1 MVKDLNHGYIK
12 LFDFEFTSN
21 KPRIRHL
28 FLIIL
33 FFSKLNES
41 FSLLKDRFSLEY
53 LRISEKLFLV
63 Q

>member
-21 KPRIRHL
+21 KPRIRQL

-41 FSLLKDRFSLEY
+41 FSLNDRFSLEY

>member
-41 FSLLKDRFSLEY
+41 FSLNDRFSLEY